1 MTSSPS
7 ASRSFRLLAAALLVA
22 AGAASP
28 LLAAGRSTD
37 EALTLVP
44 PDAASVALLR
54 LNELRSSPLSS
65 RIFHDM
71 DHISADGEA
80 ARFMA
85 EARLD
90 PRTDIDTV
98 VISGLAASGPTEG
111 ALAIFEGRFDP
122 DRLATA
128 ALEQGASRVTGAG
141 GTYYLLPDKS
151 SSGESG
157 SFGHGRSAAAFL
169 STHLVVAGTEGAVA
183 QALVARAAGGTA
195 FTSGAGLGAQLARV
209 SRASSAWAIVDVTK
223 YPAVQKGLS
232 RERSH
237 TEGASETAN
246 ALVSAMKGV
255 TLFTVQA
262 TVKADSLDLAAS
274 GVARDAETRQ
284 LLEDSLRGVIAMLRL
299 AVQDKQPDLVPVL
312 RRFQVQ
318 SDGDSVTV
326 SGNLP
331 ASVLKSLTSKSE
343 KEKRAGK

>member
-7 ASRSFRLLAAALLVA
+7 ASRSFRLFAAALLVA
-22 AGAASP
+22 AGAAAP
-28 LLAAGRSTD
+28 LAAAGRSTD

-90 PRTDIDTV
+90 PRTAIDTV
-98 VISGLAASGPTEG
+98 VISGLSASGPTEG

-128 ALEQGASRVTGAG
+128 ALEQGASKVTGAG

-157 SFGHGRSAAAFL
+157 FSGHGRSAAAFL
-169 STHLVVAGTEGAVA
+169 SSHLVVVGTEGAVA

-195 FTSGAGLGAQLARV
+195 FTSGAGLGAHLSRV

-223 YPAVQKGLS
+223 YPAVQKGLN

-237 TEGASETAN
+237 AEGSETAN

-318 SDGDSVTV
+318 SDGDAVTI

-331 ASVLKSLTSKSE
+331 ASVLKTLTSKSE